1 MVTSLDL
8 QLSCVRVLSSRSLR
22 FFFFKTANQGMLLLV
37 LKYRMESVPSIGI
50 SSL

>member
-8 QLSCVRVLSSRSLR
+8 QLSCVRVLAFLYV
-22 FFFFKTANQGMLLLV
+22 FKKKTANQGMLLFV
-37 LKYRMESVPSIGI
+37 LKHRMESVPSIGI